1 MRTPEQNRQ
10 YVNTYYQKVKDNP
23 EFKAKRKAR
32 LKNEIETL
40 HYTYVRRLIS
50 NRGFKQISKQDIIDK
65 RNEIIQLRA
74 IRDEKI
80 QK

>member
-10 YVNTYYQKVKDNP
+10 YVNTHYQKVKDNP

-32 LKNEIETL
+32 LKHEIETL
-40 HYTYVRRLIS
+40 HDTYVRRLIS